1 MLEYSRGNIT
11 ANLMLLC
18 LCCVAEREQHKQASE
33 RVTQLEH
40 KLHASAGLVQ
50 QLEAEVKKCDGDRH
64 DLVCILLM
72 HSRMFVARLSSAQE
86 AARQLRVLVVSRRF
100 SLYKVQQ

>member
-1 MLEYSRGNIT
+1 MLS
-11 ANLMLLC
+11 C
-18 LCCVAEREQHKQASE
+18 LFNVAEREQHKQASE

-72 HSRMFVARLSSAQE
+72 HSPMFLARLSSGGGPAT
-86 AARQLRVLVVSRRF
+86 SRTCSVA
-100 SLYKVQQ
+100 SLLTL